1 MAELAT
7 IARPYAEA
15 LLAAGADAAT
25 MAQLHAVARVASE
38 PEVQSFA
45 AHPKATSAQVFDL
58 ICAATGE
65 VLSMPVQNLLRM
77 VIDNGRL
84 SAVHEMALQAQAL
97 LDARSGISQALVKSA
112 FPMSDAQ
119 LEDLRTTLEKRFGRK
134 LELTVEVDTDLI
146 GGIRAEVGDE
156 VFDASVKAQLDRM
169 KTALTA

>member
-25 MAQLHAVARVASE
+25 IAQLNAVARVTAE
-38 PEVQSFA
+38 PELQSFA
-45 AHPKATSAQVFDL
+45 AHPKATSEQVFDL
-58 ICAATGE
+58 ICAAAGQT
-65 VLSMPVQNLLRM
+65 LSTPVQNLLRT

-97 LDARSGISQALVKSA
+97 LDTREGISQARVKSA

-119 LEDLRTTLEKRFGRK
+119 LTELRAALEKRFGRK
-134 LELTVEVDTDLI
+134 LELTLEIDTALI

>member
-25 MAQLHAVARVASE
+25 VAQLHAVARVAAE
-38 PEVQSFA
+38 PELQSFA
-45 AHPKATSAQVFDL
+45 AHPKATPEQVFDL
-58 ICAATGE
+58 ICTAAGQA
-65 VLSMPVQNLLRM
+65 LSPPVQNLLRT

-84 SAVHEMALQAQAL
+84 AAVPEMAVQAQAL
-97 LDARSGISQALVKSA
+97 LDARSGISQAHVSSA
-112 FPMSDAQ
+112 FPMSDEQ
-119 LEDLRTTLEKRFGRK
+119 VQDLRAVLEKRFGRK
-134 LELTVEVDTDLI
+134 LELSVAVDTSLI

-156 VFDASVKAQLDRM
+156 VLDTSVKARLDRM